1 MTIIKRLFKT
11 LLVLFLPFASYG
23 QDLSIKSVVGTFT
36 LCDSTSKFDVTFEI
50 KKNNKFISKKL
61 VDNTKTIG
69 RGDWSIK
76 NDSLFL
82 INIKAKQIPKPKT
95 EVVYPPDDMVLI
107 LEGANLI
114 LVLHGGQP
122 TERIC
127 LKRK

>member
-1 MTIIKRLFKT
+1 
-11 LLVLFLPFASYG
+11 
-23 QDLSIKSVVGTFT
+23 LSIKSVVGTFT